1 MTKDEIKKKI
11 LELKTDEEIMSFI
24 KLRIEEL
31 ESIAQEK
38 VVGQGYTTIFDDY
51 ISSKVKFKP
60 VASLKNKECPN
71 LIYDDV
77 LPYFELIK
85 KLATEKTY
93 LNELFLFKPLML
105 EIFNYMSSKESKDNI
120 YDTLEKRQLLYFNAM
135 KTGKK
140 SLSIKEFYKNKAA
153 FCSENTGL
161 AHNIFKIL
169 GIDSQFVIG
178 KRNNEN
184 HAFNIIF
191 PKGYG
196 NSPAVLFDS
205 SFTINFKDNLGN
217 ICSFGYFKVLTD
229 DEYNNILLG
238 NSTPIVLEKSINDLI
253 KYYPILSNCIANYEN
268 ASYSIGIDEQL
279 KVENSDKKSIKYK
292 KKDDM

>member
-1 MTKDEIKKKI
+1 MTKEEIKKKI

-24 KLRIEEL
+24 KHRIEEL

-38 VVGQGYTTIFDDY
+38 IVGQDYTITFDDY

-71 LIYDDV
+71 LIYDDI

-85 KLATEKTY
+85 ELATEKTY
-93 LNELFLFKPLML
+93 LNELFLFTPLMF
-105 EIFNYMSSKESKDNI
+105 EIFNYMSSKENKDNI
-120 YDTLEKRQLLYFNAM
+120 EDTLIERQLLYFNAM
-135 KTGKK
+135 NTGKENI
-140 SLSIKEFYKNKAA
+140 SIKEFHKNKYA

-191 PKGYG
+191 PNGYG
-196 NSPAVLFDS
+196 NSPAVLFDAS
-205 SFTINFKDNLGN
+205 YTIDFINNRGTKY
-217 ICSFGYFKVLTD
+217 SFGYFKVLTQE
-229 DEYNNILLG
+229 EYNNMLSG
-238 NSTPIVLEKSINDLI
+238 NSTPINLDGSVNNLI
-253 KYYPILSNCIANYEN
+253 RYYPILSDFNVSFEN
-268 ASYSIGIDEQL
+268 ASYSIGIGEQL
-279 KVENSDKKSIKYK
+279 KIENGDKTPNIKK
-292 KKDDM
+292 G

>member
-1 MTKDEIKKKI
+1 MTKEEIKKKI

-24 KLRIEEL
+24 NFRIAEL

-38 VVGQGYTTIFDDY
+38 IVGQDYTITFDDY

-60 VASLKNKECPN
+60 VASSKNKECPN
-71 LIYDDV
+71 LIYDDI

-85 KLATEKTY
+85 ELANNQSY
-93 LNELFLFKPLML
+93 LNELYLFTPLMF
-105 EIFNYMSSKESKDNI
+105 EIFNYMSSKENKDNI
-120 YDTLEKRQLLYFNAM
+120 DDTLIERHLLYFNAM
-135 KTGKK
+135 NTGRENI
-140 SLSIKEFYKNKAA
+140 SIKEFHKNKYA

-161 AHNIFKIL
+161 AHNVFKIL

-184 HAFNIIF
+184 HAFNIVF

-205 SFTINFKDNLGN
+205 SYTIDFINDRGSKY
-217 ICSFGYFKVLTD
+217 SFGYFKVLTQE
-229 DEYNNILLG
+229 EYNNMLSG
-238 NSTPIVLEKSINDLI
+238 NSTPINLDGSVNNLI
-253 KYYPILSNCIANYEN
+253 RYYPMLSGCNASFEN
-268 ASYSIGIDEQL
+268 ASYSIGLGEQL
-279 KVENSDKKSIKYK
+279 REENGNKKPSIKK
-292 KKDDM
+292 G

>member
-1 MTKDEIKKKI
+1 MSKEEIKQKI
-11 LELKTDEEIMSFI
+11 LELKTDEEIESFI
-24 KLRIEEL
+24 SLRIAEL

-38 VVGQGYTTIFDDY
+38 IVGQDHTITFNDY

-71 LIYDDV
+71 LIYDDT

-85 KLATEKTY
+85 ELATNQSY
-93 LNELFLFKPLML
+93 LNELYLFTPLMF
-105 EIFNYMSSKESKDNI
+105 EIFNYMSSKENKDNI
-120 YDTLEKRQLLYFNAM
+120 EDTLIERQLLYFNAM
-135 KTGKK
+135 NTGKENI
-140 SLSIKEFYKNKAA
+140 SIKEFHKNKYA

-191 PKGYG
+191 PNGYG
-196 NSPAVLFDS
+196 NSPAVLFDAS
-205 SFTINFKDNLGN
+205 YTIDFTNDLGN
-217 ICSFGYFKVLTD
+217 RYSLGYFKVLTPE
-229 DEYNNILLG
+229 EYNNMLSG
-238 NSTPIVLEKSINDLI
+238 KSTPINLQGSANNLI
-253 KYYPILSNCIANYEN
+253 RYYPTLSNCTASFED
-268 ASYSIGIDEQL
+268 ASYSIGLGDPL
-279 KVENSDKKSIKYK
+279 KIENSSNSSHIKKG
-292 KKDDM
+292 

>member
-1 MTKDEIKKKI
+1 MSKEEIKQKI
-11 LELKTDEEIMSFI
+11 LELKTDEEIESFI
-24 KLRIEEL
+24 SLRIAEL

-38 VVGQGYTTIFDDY
+38 IVGQDHTITFNDY

-71 LIYDDV
+71 LIYDDT

-85 KLATEKTY
+85 ELATNQSY
-93 LNELFLFKPLML
+93 LNELYLFTPLMF
-105 EIFNYMSSKESKDNI
+105 EIFNYMSSKENKDNI
-120 YDTLEKRQLLYFNAM
+120 EDTLIERQLLYFNAM
-135 KTGKK
+135 NTGKENI
-140 SLSIKEFYKNKAA
+140 SIKEFHKNKYA

-191 PKGYG
+191 PNGYG
-196 NSPAVLFDS
+196 NSPAVLFDAS
-205 SFTINFKDNLGN
+205 YTIDFTNDLGN
-217 ICSFGYFKVLTD
+217 RYSLGYFKVLTPE
-229 DEYNNILLG
+229 EYNNMLSG
-238 NSTPIVLEKSINDLI
+238 KSTPINLQGSANNLI
-253 KYYPILSNCIANYEN
+253 RYYPTLSNYTASFED
-268 ASYSIGIDEQL
+268 ASYSIGLGDPL
-279 KVENSDKKSIKYK
+279 KIENSSNSSHIKKG
-292 KKDDM
+292 

>member
-1 MTKDEIKKKI
+1 MSKEEIKQKI
-11 LELKTDEEIMSFI
+11 LELKTDEEIESFI
-24 KLRIEEL
+24 SLRIAEL

-38 VVGQGYTTIFDDY
+38 IVGQDHTITFNDY

-71 LIYDDV
+71 LIYDDI

-85 KLATEKTY
+85 ELATNQSY
-93 LNELFLFKPLML
+93 LNELYLFTPLMF
-105 EIFNYMSSKESKDNI
+105 EIFNYMSSKENKDNI
-120 YDTLEKRQLLYFNAM
+120 EDTLIERQLLYFNAM
-135 KTGKK
+135 NTGKENI
-140 SLSIKEFYKNKAA
+140 SIKEFHKNKYA

-191 PKGYG
+191 PNGYG
-196 NSPAVLFDS
+196 NSPAVLFDAS
-205 SFTINFKDNLGN
+205 YTIDFTNDLGN
-217 ICSFGYFKVLTD
+217 RYSLGYFKVLTPE
-229 DEYNNILLG
+229 EYSNMLSG
-238 NSTPIVLEKSINDLI
+238 NSTPINLQGSANNLI
-253 KYYPILSNCIANYEN
+253 RYYPTLSNCTASLKD
-268 ASYSIGIDEQL
+268 ASYSIGLGDPL
-279 KVENSDKKSIKYK
+279 KIENSSNSSHIKKG
-292 KKDDM
+292 

>member
-1 MTKDEIKKKI
+1 MTKEEIKKKI

-24 KLRIEEL
+24 NFRIAEL

-38 VVGQGYTTIFDDY
+38 IVGQDYTITFDDY

-60 VASLKNKECPN
+60 VASLNNKECPN
-71 LIYDDV
+71 LIYDDI

-85 KLATEKTY
+85 ELAIEKTY
-93 LNELFLFKPLML
+93 LNELFLFTPLMF
-105 EIFNYMSSKESKDNI
+105 EIFNYMSSKENKDNI
-120 YDTLEKRQLLYFNAM
+120 DDTLIERHLLYFNAM
-135 KTGKK
+135 NTGRENI
-140 SLSIKEFYKNKAA
+140 SIKEFHKNKYA

-161 AHNIFKIL
+161 AHNVFKIL

-184 HAFNIIF
+184 HAFNIVF

-205 SFTINFKDNLGN
+205 SYTIDFINDRGSKY
-217 ICSFGYFKVLTD
+217 SFGYFKVLTQE
-229 DEYNNILLG
+229 EYNNMLSG
-238 NSTPIVLEKSINDLI
+238 NSTPINLDGSVNNLI
-253 KYYPILSNCIANYEN
+253 RYYPMLSGCNASFEN
-268 ASYSIGIDEQL
+268 ASYSIGLGEQL
-279 KVENSDKKSIKYK
+279 REENGNKKPSIKK
-292 KKDDM
+292 G

>member
-1 MTKDEIKKKI
+1 MSKEEIKQKI
-11 LELKTDEEIMSFI
+11 LELKTDEEIESFI
-24 KLRIEEL
+24 SLRIAEL

-38 VVGQGYTTIFDDY
+38 IVGQDHTITFNDY

-71 LIYDDV
+71 LIYDDI

-85 KLATEKTY
+85 ELATNQSY
-93 LNELFLFKPLML
+93 LNELYLFTPLMF
-105 EIFNYMSSKESKDNI
+105 EIFNYMSSKENKDNI
-120 YDTLEKRQLLYFNAM
+120 EDTLIERQLLYFNAM
-135 KTGKK
+135 NTGKENI
-140 SLSIKEFYKNKAA
+140 SIKEFHKNKYA

-191 PKGYG
+191 PNGYG
-196 NSPAVLFDS
+196 NSPAVLFDAS
-205 SFTINFKDNLGN
+205 YTIDFTNDLGN
-217 ICSFGYFKVLTD
+217 RYSLGYFKVLTPE
-229 DEYNNILLG
+229 EYNNMLSG
-238 NSTPIVLEKSINDLI
+238 KSTPINLQGSANNLI
-253 KYYPILSNCIANYEN
+253 RYYPTLSNCTASLKD
-268 ASYSIGIDEQL
+268 ASYSIGLGDPL
-279 KVENSDKKSIKYK
+279 KIENSSNSSHIKKG
-292 KKDDM
+292 